1 MSKVKTTL
9 LLSLM
14 TCAPLHAK
22 NYMTFMG
29 GGGEPAGPETIFDY
43 QVKSIGS
50 FNSNSTWET
59 QVSFNGGH
67 NKTEGYIAES
77 FKKKA
82 SNTRFTESE
91 YDRLIRDYETKIN
104 NGQITRGDQL
114 MLIVSTHGSMKKTDK
129 EKTHDVSV
137 TGGAVQNFDT
147 AEGSRMVS
155 MDKLEN
161 LVALAEKKGVKLA
174 IIDLSCHSGNTLA
187 LNKPNTC
194 IISATGPNHYGYA
207 GNTPAPFTNAFIDKM
222 QKGKTLEE
230 VFLNARDSF
239 NDLSFPMISSPIGME
254 LNEEMYDNITPYLYR
269 YDATHDKFSPYVTSE
284 AGKGQACEE
293 PKNYQELTNLIMQFE
308 NIKKAKGV
316 DYSSRDGK
324 KFRESVDRYYTLL
337 TKMRTDLSRL
347 ATPKNSPKETFCTE
361 KDDGAIKIKSCM
373 TLNQSEILA
382 YNAEPLKKLYAK
394 KLQTNSA
401 KDREDAEMTLDRI
414 LQVERRQQQLIRENP
429 DFAKRA
435 NFFKTWPKLEEET
448 TKLSYEVAG
457 HAKAFY
463 QERYKQKSSSDT
475 RPNPCKNFVL

>member
-43 QVKSIGS
+43 QVKSIGD

-67 NKTEGYIAES
+67 SKTEGYIADS
-77 FKKKA
+77 FKRKA
-82 SNTRFTESE
+82 TNSRFTESE
-91 YDRLIRDYETKIN
+91 YERIIKDYETKLN
-104 NGQITRGDQL
+104 NGQITSGDQL
-114 MLIVSTHGSMKKTDK
+114 MLVVTTHGSMKKRDD

-161 LVALAEKKGVKLA
+161 LVKLAEKRGVKLA

-187 LNKPNTC
+187 LNRPNTC

-207 GNTPAPFTNAFIDKM
+207 GGGSGPFTNSFIDSMK
-222 QKGKTLEE
+222 KGKSLEE
-230 VFLNARDSF
+230 VFLNARNTFS
-239 NDLSFPMISSPIGME
+239 DLSFPMISSPVGMD

-269 YDATHDKFSPYVTSE
+269 YDSNHDKFSPYVTNE
-284 AGKGQACEE
+284 ASKGEACEE
-293 PKNYQELTNLIMQFE
+293 PKNYQELTNLITQFE
-308 NIKKAKGV
+308 DIKKARGV

-337 TKMRTDLSRL
+337 TKMRTDLSKL
-347 ATPKNSPKETFCTE
+347 ATPKTSPKEEFCTE
-361 KDDGAIKIKSCM
+361 KDDGVIKLRSCM
-373 TLNQSEILA
+373 TLNQNEILS

-394 KLQTNSA
+394 RIQSTSG
-401 KDREDAEMTLDRI
+401 KDKEDAEMTLERI
-414 LQVERRQQQLIRENP
+414 TKVERRQQQLIRENP
-429 DFAKRA
+429 DYAKRA
-435 NFFKTWPKLEEET
+435 NFFKDWPKLEEET
-448 TKLSYEVAG
+448 TRLSYEVAG

-463 QERYKQKSSSDT
+463 QERYKQKASSDT
-475 RPNPCKNFVL
+475 RPNPCKDFIL

>member
-1 MSKVKTTL
+1 MSKVKITL

-14 TCAPLHAK
+14 TCGPLHAK

-50 FNSNSTWET
+50 FNSNSNWET

-67 NKTEGYIAES
+67 SKTESYLADS
-77 FKKKA
+77 FRRKA
-82 SNTRFTESE
+82 TNTRFTESE
-91 YDRLIRDYETKIN
+91 YDRIIKDYETKIN
-104 NGQITRGDQL
+104 NGQITSADQL

-155 MDKLEN
+155 MDKLQN
-161 LVALAEKKGVKLA
+161 LVNLAEKKGVKLA

-207 GNTPAPFTNAFIDKM
+207 GNSPAPFTNAFIDNMK
-222 QKGKTLEE
+222 KGKSLEE
-230 VFLNARDSF
+230 VFLNARSSF
-239 NDLSFPMISSPIGME
+239 NDLSFPMISSPVGMD
-254 LNEEMYDNITPYLYR
+254 LNNEMYDNITPYLYR
-269 YDATHDKFSPYVTSE
+269 YDANHDKFSPYVTAE
-284 AGKGQACEE
+284 AAKGEACEE

-308 NIKKAKGV
+308 NIKKARGV
-316 DYSSRDGK
+316 EYSSRDGR
-324 KFRESVDRYYTLL
+324 KFRESVDRYYALL
-337 TKMRTDLSRL
+337 SKMRTDLSKL
-347 ATPKNSPKETFCTE
+347 ATPKNSPKESFCTE
-361 KDDGAIKIKSCM
+361 KDDGFLKLRSCM
-373 TLNQSEILA
+373 SLGQSEILS
-382 YNAEPLKKLYAK
+382 YNAEPLKKLYQK
-394 KLQTNSA
+394 KIETLSGKEKEEA
-401 KDREDAEMTLDRI
+401 KDVLDRV
-414 LQVERRQQQLIRENP
+414 LQIERRRAQLIRENP
-429 DFAKRA
+429 DFERRA
-435 NFFKTWPKLEEET
+435 AFFSSWPKLEDET
-448 TKLSYEVAG
+448 MKLSYEVAD

-463 QERYKQKSSSDT
+463 QERYKHKATTDS